1 MKMVK
6 SDSLHGSKQTPP
18 LQLAR
23 QEPIMKYNKENELT
37 YMRRALTVTIA

>member
-18 LQLAR
+18 LQLA
-23 QEPIMKYNKENELT
+23 NA
-37 YMRRALTVTIA
+37 RANYEV